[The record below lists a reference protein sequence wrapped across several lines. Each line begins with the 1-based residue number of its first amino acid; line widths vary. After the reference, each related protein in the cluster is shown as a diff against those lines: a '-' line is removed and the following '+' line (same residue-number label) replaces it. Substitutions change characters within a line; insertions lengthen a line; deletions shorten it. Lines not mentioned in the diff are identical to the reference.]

1 VVVKTRD
8 PRLTGSM
15 SLEETIVKR
24 LIWLPIAGFLLIAGA
39 AVAAAAPGL
48 ADSATALLNGSKPL
62 VNAAAS
68 PDPSATD
75 APGVIGLSTR
85 LDGPD
90 SVLTQTLADLVSNGT
105 ITQAQSDA
113 IVETLTANLDARR
126 AEMEAQRQEMEA
138 LWTQIKGF
146 LSDGVITSD
155 EIAQLPADNPFSTLS
170 GILDDGQ
177 ITLEELQSIGPF
189 GGFPFEGPGGPGR
202 GHHGPGLWFD
212 VQDDDSGSGSTDTP
226 TASPSTSSTS

>member
-1 VVVKTRD
+1 
-8 PRLTGSM
+8 M
-15 SLEETIVKR
+15 KR
-24 LIWLPIAGFLLIAGA
+24 LIWLPILGFLLIAGA

-68 PDPSATD
+68 PDPAASP
-75 APGVIGLSTR
+75 APGVTGQSTGLA
-85 LDGPD
+85 GPD

-113 IVETLTANLDARR
+113 ITAALTANIDARR
-126 AEMEAQRQEMEA
+126 AEMEAQRQQMQA
-138 LWTQIKGF
+138 LWTQIQGF

-155 EIAQLPADNPFSTLS
+155 EIAQLPADNPFTTLS

-177 ITLEELQSIGPF
+177 ITLEELQSIGHF
-189 GGFPFEGPGGPGR
+189 GGFDDAGGPGR
-202 GHHGPGLWFD
+202 GHHGPVLWFNGL
-212 VQDDDSGSGSTDTP
+212 DDGSGSGSTTTP
-226 TASPSTSSTS
+226 TASPTTGASS